1 MSTTTATPTAP
12 SRFNVRLAVVRS
24 LSAIMP
30 LATVAMMIV
39 FAVNTRSFLTVD
51 NLVAVIAQNAAL
63 FIVAIAFAILLMA
76 GYVDLSIGS
85 TMAVSGVSAGLAF
98 NSAGV
103 VPGILTALLV
113 GLTVGVINGLL
124 IGRFGLSALIVTLGA
139 LAAGRGIAMTLAP
152 QSIYGF
158 PDPVRI
164 LGAGDLFGVPYIVL
178 IAALVAAIGLVVMGV
193 TPVGRHILAVGVNP
207 RAAFLVGIPVKRL
220 VFGLYAA
227 VGLAAGLG
235 GLVMVARLDSA
246 PSGTLGLGFEVT
258 VLTAVLL
265 GGVPFT
271 GGRGNLWKVLL
282 GVWFIAII
290 KNGLTLMNVGPEVA
304 NIVSGCV
311 LVLAAGLETLQWVL
325 RRRL

>member
-1 MSTTTATPTAP
+1 MRVLVIRA
-12 SRFNVRLAVVRS
+12 
-24 LSAIMP
+24 LSAVMP
-30 LATVAMMIV
+30 LATVVMMIV

-76 GYVDLSIGS
+76 GYVDLSVGS
-85 TMAVSGVSAGLAF
+85 TMALAGVAAGLAF
-98 NSAGV
+98 NSVGV
-103 VPGILTALLV
+103 VPGIMAALIV
-113 GLTVGVINGLL
+113 GLAVGVFNGLL
-124 IGRFGLSALIVTLGA
+124 IGRFGMSALIVTLGV
-139 LAAGRGIAMTLAP
+139 LAAARGIAMTLAP
-152 QSIYGF
+152 DSIYGF
-158 PDPVRI
+158 PDAVRV
-164 LGAGDLFGVPYIVL
+164 LGAGSFLGVPYIVW
-178 IAALVAAIGLVVMGV
+178 IAVAVAAAGLFVMGI
-193 TPVGRHILAVGVNP
+193 TPIGRHVLAIGVNP
-207 RAAFLVGIPVKRL
+207 RAAFLVGIPVKRV
-220 VFGLYAA
+220 VFALYAV
-227 VGLAAGLG
+227 VGLAAGLS

-271 GGRGNLWKVLL
+271 GGRGSLWKVLL

-304 NIVSGCV
+304 NVVSGCV
-311 LVLAAGLETLQWVL
+311 LILAAGLETLQHVL